1 LWSGRKTL
9 FPHSSWFVVWC
20 TIRSSSVTTCCCW
33 GSGLEIFFS
42 FFSFHC
48 FACSGKNLRLWL
60 FQQVNKQAVSLCWLG
75 WSSVV
80 HSQVGI
86 FYNLRDRPN
95 IRVREFIDFCWVLID
110 SNPANAMRDV
120 TSCSRSSCNGSKYV
134 NQSPKVQRLR
144 AFFTILVFWGLAG
157 RNTRTTK
164 LSWWQLLEISH
175 LSHES
180 ISPRDDQTSSLCK
193 GY

>member
-1 LWSGRKTL
+1 MLLLRIRIGNL
-9 FPHSSWFVVWC
+9 LCFFFFFPLLCLQW
-20 TIRSSSVTTCCCW
+20 
-33 GSGLEIFFS
+33 LE
-42 FFSFHC
+42 
-48 FACSGKNLRLWL
+48 ARLRL

-80 HSQVGI
+80 YSQVGI

-110 SNPANAMRDV
+110 SNPANVMRDV
-120 TSCSRSSCNGSKYV
+120 TSCSRSSCNASKYV
-134 NQSPKVQRLR
+134 DESPKVQRLR

-157 RNTRTTK
+157 RKTRATK
-164 LSWWQLLEISH
+164 LSWWRLLEISH
-175 LSHES
+175 LSHER
-180 ISPRDDQTSSLCK
+180 ISHNQTSSLCK